1 MAIIPWIQFRG
12 NLISNEFLFSFF
24 MLCFLSYLNWELK
37 TKLELSCDW
46 ILPWLFSYKICSIN
60 KWPHSQDN
68 AHIYCH
74 SDGIFRCYC
83 CILVYPRNIRLLL
96 LLSSSTEV
104 ISTLKGSFSLSLS
117 NSLRWFLNKRRT
129 WESNGVCV
137 FCFSR
142 VPNQLNDSLR
152 KKDIRLIWLFQQQKG
167 FTATIIFITLCYSC
181 VRVCFSCYFVTSI
194 FFYFYYFFF
203 SSLSLFVYHFIP
215 FIPSPECHFIHA
227 FTLKRRLRETN
238 T

>member
-1 MAIIPWIQFRG
+1 M
-12 NLISNEFLFSFF
+12 
-24 MLCFLSYLNWELK
+24 
-37 TKLELSCDW
+37 
-46 ILPWLFSYKICSIN
+46 
-60 KWPHSQDN
+60 
-68 AHIYCH
+68 
-74 SDGIFRCYC
+74 
-83 CILVYPRNIRLLL
+83 LLL
-96 LLSSSTEV
+96 YFGLSSKHSIIV
-104 ISTLKGSFSLSLS
+104 ITIIFNRSDIDVKRELFSLSLS

-152 KKDIRLIWLFQQQKG
+152 KEDIRLIWLFQQQKG

-181 VRVCFSCYFVTSI
+181 VRVCFSCYFVTSF

-203 SSLSLFVYHFIP
+203 SSLSLYHFIP